1 MCSFRSVAVGMLMAA
16 QLSARGWIDAAGV
29 AAIRSL
35 LLAAQLP
42 VAPPPGMTIQHFMPY
57 MKTDKKVKAGQMRF
71 ILLQQCGRAIIVDDV
86 TEQELIQVF
95 GATYG

>member
-1 MCSFRSVAVGMLMAA
+1 
-16 QLSARGWIDAAGV
+16 
-29 AAIRSL
+29 
-35 LLAAQLP
+35 
-42 VAPPPGMTIQHFMPY
+42 MPY

-95 GATYG
+95 GANYGWHLATKAGSVSIFNVGATLSYEPTAIRSPHNPRHVD

>member
-1 MCSFRSVAVGMLMAA
+1 MAA
-16 QLSARGWIDAAGV
+16 QLSAARGWIEAADV
-29 AAIRSL
+29 TAIRDL
-35 LLAAQLP
+35 LQAAQLP
-42 VAPPPGMTIQHFMPY
+42 VAPPAGMAIRHFMPY

-95 GATYG
+95 GALYG